1 METSNKELV
10 AIIQANGI
18 VLTEAESIVTSF
30 SQFMSD
36 AKKLI
41 NEAGTIV
48 VIDENDK
55 EGMDKARTVR
65 LELAHLR
72 VDSEKARKAFKEG
85 YLKKGKSI
93 DQIAKE
99 VEKLIT
105 PVEDKLEQLE
115 KMALRAAIEKKEK
128 ALTERLEKRVEL
140 LRPFHSPNTDMST
153 VYGLKDMPDA
163 AFETLLQTSKEQYE
177 ARFKRE
183 EEEKALA
190 ESNKQ
195 EAERLEIIKQEQAKK
210 DAALAKEREEFERSK
225 REEQEKRDRE
235 QFEKDTKERAEREA
249 TEKIERAKQIAAR
262 EEQER
267 ITEEARQKALAPD
280 KEKIIVFADSIR
292 AIEMPQGLS
301 QNSQRIVLVIANQL
315 LLISD
320 ELKKEVEK
328 M

>member
-30 SQFMSD
+30 SHFMSE

-41 NEAGTIV
+41 EEASAV
-48 VIDENDK
+48 VVVDENDK
-55 EGMDKARTVR
+55 EGMDKARSVR
-65 LELAHLR
+65 LGLSHVR
-72 VDSEKARKAFKEG
+72 VDAEKARKAFKEG
-85 YLKKGKSI
+85 YLKKGKAI

-99 VEKLIT
+99 VENLIT

-115 KMALRAAIEKKEK
+115 KMALRVAIEKKEK
-128 ALTERLEKRVEL
+128 ALTERLDKRVEL
-140 LRPFHSPNTDMST
+140 LRPFRSLDTDMST

-163 AFETLLQTSKEQYE
+163 AFETLLQNSKEKYE
-177 ARFKRE
+177 ARLKKE
-183 EEEKALA
+183 EEDKSLT
-190 ESNKQ
+190 ESNKK

-210 DAALAKEREEFERSK
+210 DAALAKEREEFEHAK
-225 REEQEKRDRE
+225 REEQKKKDRE
-235 QFEKDTKERAEREA
+235 QFEKDAKEKAEREA
-249 TEKIERAKQIAAR
+249 AEKIEREKQIAAR
-262 EEQER
+262 AEQER
-267 ITEEARQKALAPD
+267 IAEEARQKALAPD